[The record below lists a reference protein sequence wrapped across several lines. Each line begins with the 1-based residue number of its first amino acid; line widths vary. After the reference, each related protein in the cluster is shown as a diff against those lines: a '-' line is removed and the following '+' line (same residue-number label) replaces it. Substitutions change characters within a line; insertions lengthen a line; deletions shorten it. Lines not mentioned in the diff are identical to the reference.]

1 MQHMASYTDKPK
13 KRDND
18 WANIKRMV
26 SYIWHYKGRTL
37 SALLILV
44 LSKLA
49 MVGVPLVL
57 KEIIDYL
64 DHAKEQALALPV
76 VLLLAYAALKVSASL
91 FNELR
96 DLIFAKVRYQAM
108 MQLSSEVFQ
117 HLHQLA
123 LRYHLERNTGA
134 VSRDLERGT
143 QSISSILNYLVF
155 NIVPTIAEFVL
166 VASILITQYS
176 GDFALITFIT
186 VIVYIAFTLSFTE
199 WRMHFRHE
207 MNALDSKAN
216 GRAIDS
222 LINYETVKYF
232 NNEHFEQQ
240 RYENTLNLWQTAA
253 VKSQTT
259 MSMLNF
265 GQGFIISLGVSYVMY
280 LSTQGVISGA
290 LSLGDLVLINTMML
304 QLFMP
309 LGFLGIIYRALKYAM
324 TDMDLVFK
332 LLDHNV
338 EIKDQKGA
346 KDIAISDAHIQFS
359 NVKFAYQE
367 DRQILNGI
375 SFEIKHGQK
384 VAVVG
389 PSGAGKSTL
398 SRLLFRFYD
407 VQQGSISIDGQN
419 INSVTQQSLRQAI
432 GIVPQDTVLFNDT
445 IFYNIQYANPQASKD
460 EVYQAAKMADIHQFI
475 SELPEGYQTLV
486 GERGLK
492 LSGGEKQ
499 RVAIARVLL
508 KQPKILIFDE
518 ATSSLDSRSEAAI
531 LSSLSALS
539 QKRSTLVIAHR
550 LSTIID
556 ADTIIVM
563 DKGDIVEQ
571 GNHKTLLKLK
581 GLYKTMWDL
590 QQDEQDEKEG

>member
-13 KRDND
+13 NRDND
-18 WANIKRMV
+18 WANIRRMV
-26 SYIWHYKGRTL
+26 TYVWHYKGRTIF
-37 SALLILV
+37 ALLV
-44 LSKLA
+44 LIISKMA

-64 DHAKEQALALPV
+64 DAAKEHAAVLPV
-76 VLLLAYAALKVSASL
+76 ALLLTYAVLKVSGSL

-108 MQLSSEVFQ
+108 IQLSSEVFH

-123 LRYHLERNTGA
+123 LRYHLDRNTGA

-143 QSISSILNYLVF
+143 QSISSILNYLIF
-155 NIVPTIAEFVL
+155 NIVPTIAEFIL
-166 VASILITQYS
+166 VATILIMQYNA
-176 GDFALITFIT
+176 DFAVVTFVT
-186 VIVYIAFTLSFTE
+186 VIIYVAYTLGFTN
-199 WRMHFRHE
+199 WRMHYRHE

-240 RYENTLNLWQTAA
+240 RYQETLGGWQVAA
-253 VKSQTT
+253 VKSQTA

-265 GQGFIISLGVSYVMY
+265 GQGLIIALGVSYVMY
-280 LSTQGVISGA
+280 LSTQGVINGE

-309 LGFLGIIYRALKYAM
+309 LGFLGVVYRALKYAM
-324 TDMDLVFK
+324 ADMDLVFK
-332 LLDHNV
+332 LLDHDV
-338 EIKDQKGA
+338 EIKDKNGA
-346 KDIAISDAHIQFS
+346 KKIKITNANIQFN
-359 NVKFAYQE
+359 NVQFGYHK
-367 DRQILNGI
+367 DRNILNGI

-407 VQQGSISIDGQN
+407 VQNGNISIDGQN
-419 INSVTQQSLRQAI
+419 IKSVTQQSLRQAI
-432 GIVPQDTVLFNDT
+432 GIVPQDTVLFNES
-445 IFYNIQYANPQASKD
+445 ILYNIQYANPNATESD
-460 EVYQAAKMADIHQFI
+460 VYKAAKMADIHNFI
-475 SELPEGYQTLV
+475 SDLPEGYKTIV

-531 LSSLSALS
+531 LSSLSELS
-539 QKRSTLVIAHR
+539 DKRSTLVIAHR

-556 ADTIIVM
+556 ADNIIVLE
-563 DKGDIVEQ
+563 KGSIVEQ
-571 GNHKTLLKLK
+571 GTHKALLKQK
-581 GLYKTMWDL
+581 GLYKYLWDL
-590 QQDEQDEKEG
+590 QQEEQDEK